1 VAWALFI
8 LGFTAFL
15 IWFNTSL
22 SYPLPAD
29 AQMGNRYERAVVLS
43 IQQDTLA
50 PDPDFDS
57 LQIGKQTVEVEVLT
71 GEAAG
76 TRALLNNF
84 VTRGE
89 NRPLQVGSDVVVSS
103 YDGFVTGLVVNY
115 SREIPALILVLLFLA
130 VVTII
135 GRSKGLKAIFSLAFT
150 LICVVFLFIP
160 LLLRG
165 MNPIAAA
172 SIVVILSCAVT
183 LLSLN
188 GWGAKTLIAGA
199 GCILC
204 TLSAGLI
211 AWVFGLVTHL
221 STFNTPE
228 AESLIFIAQNT
239 SLSLHDIL
247 FAGIIIA
254 TSGALM
260 DTTISIASA
269 LFELKE
275 LNPTMSPRQIAK
287 SGMNIGRDIM
297 GTMTNTLILAFTG
310 SSINS
315 LLIIFMYNMPFTQMI
330 NLDMLIIEIAQG
342 VSGTIAIAL
351 AIPITALL
359 ASRILSGAA
368 VPGSKGAS
376 LNNSSTA

>member
-1 VAWALFI
+1 
-8 LGFTAFL
+8 
-15 IWFNTSL
+15 
-22 SYPLPAD
+22 
-29 AQMGNRYERAVVLS
+29 MGNRYERAAVLS

-50 PDPDFDS
+50 SDPDFDS

-71 GEAAG
+71 GKAAG

-135 GRSKGLKAIFSLAFT
+135 GRSKGLEAIFSLAFT

-172 SIVVILSCAVT
+172 SVVVILSCAVT

-199 GCILC
+199 GRILC
-204 TLSAGLI
+204 TLSAD
-211 AWVFGLVTHL
+211 
-221 STFNTPE
+221 
-228 AESLIFIAQNT
+228 
-239 SLSLHDIL
+239 LHVQH
-247 FAGIIIA
+247 
-254 TSGALM
+254 ALHS
-260 DTTISIASA
+260 DDQ
-269 LFELKE
+269 
-275 LNPTMSPRQIAK
+275 PRPA
-287 SGMNIGRDIM
+287 D
-297 GTMTNTLILAFTG
+297 
-310 SSINS
+310 
-315 LLIIFMYNMPFTQMI
+315 
-330 NLDMLIIEIAQG
+330 D
-342 VSGTIAIAL
+342 
-351 AIPITALL
+351 
-359 ASRILSGAA
+359 
-368 VPGSKGAS
+368 
-376 LNNSSTA
+376 